1 MLFPVR
7 LHDAADRD
15 TVLQRLLPVLAGARG
30 ERRAAYAEY
39 DAGRGLLVNRW
50 STCEAGEGLDERW
63 LELEPG
69 QVHSLLVDD
78 AGGDRPL
85 RPADDLPVWV
95 LRDLLPGLAPERY
108 WVRVRAIAH
117 EGALL
122 GVLMVAEPR
131 RWMLSPTSETPVQA
145 AGDVL
150 EMALVRARALEGG
163 LPKTGVPAVHAD
175 SVLERLRESERQ
187 AADARREVE
196 QSRATKEALERAH
209 AGATELLMDA
219 HVELDRRAARHQRQT
234 RVLFLLRKLLEKQAV
249 GIDPRELAVEIVR
262 TVAEAFGGGRCSLL
276 LAQETAEGAELRLG
290 AAIGLPPAVSP
301 DAVRVPL
308 GRGISGRVAD
318 TRTAVVVRDPVEGD
332 PHALGGDDWYTGPA
346 FVSLPL
352 CSRGRMLGVLNLTN
366 FRAGTVD
373 DSEVEQLRLISLCVA
388 LLVDHAGL
396 GERIFSPAAVA

>member
-131 RWMLSPTSETPVQA
+131 RWMLSPTSEAPVQA

-163 LPKTGVPAVHAD
+163 LPKSGVPAVHAD

-196 QSRATKEALERAH
+196 QSRATRRKRWSARRRRH
-209 AGATELLMDA
+209 
-219 HVELDRRAARHQRQT
+219 RAADGRARGAGPP
-234 RVLFLLRKLLEKQAV
+234 RREAPAADARPLPPAQAA
-249 GIDPRELAVEIVR
+249 GEAARTGMEPRELAVEIVR

-276 LAQETAEGAELRLG
+276 LATGDAEGG
-290 AAIGLPPAVSP
+290 AAAGRRHRAAAGGGGG
-301 DAVRVPL
+301 DAVRVPQ
-308 GRGISGRVAD
+308 GRGISGEVAA
-318 TRTAVVVRDPVEGD
+318 RAPPRVVRDPVEGD
-332 PHALGGDDWYTGPA
+332 PHALMRRRLVHLRRLRFPPAGAAAGGCWG
-346 FVSLPL
+346 
-352 CSRGRMLGVLNLTN
+352 C
-366 FRAGTVD
+366 
-373 DSEVEQLRLISLCVA
+373 
-388 LLVDHAGL
+388 
-396 GERIFSPAAVA
+396 